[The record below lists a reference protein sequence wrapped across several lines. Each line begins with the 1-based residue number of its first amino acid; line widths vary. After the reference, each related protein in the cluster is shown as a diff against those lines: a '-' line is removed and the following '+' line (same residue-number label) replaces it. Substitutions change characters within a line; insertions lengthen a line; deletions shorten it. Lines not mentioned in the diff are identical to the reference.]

1 MDSFV
6 QDCRYGLRTL
16 LKTPGF
22 TAIAVLTLALG
33 IGANAAI
40 FSFVDG
46 VLLKPLPY
54 PDPNNILF
62 VWEKPPDYDRNG
74 VSTQNYLDW
83 HNQNKVFQYSAAI
96 SGKPVSLSGDG
107 KPERLNAQVVSAS
120 YFDILGIAPA
130 IGRSFAPDEDQ
141 PGKDQVV
148 ILSGRIWKSR
158 FGSDPH
164 IVGKTITLDARPYT
178 IIGVMPPSSEFDR
191 GWQEIWLPLAF
202 GPGDMTRNFH
212 WLRVVARL
220 KPGVTVAQA
229 QADMDGIAFRIAAD
243 FPDSNKGW
251 GVHLDRF
258 PDLVVDR
265 DLKHSLYLLLAAVAF
280 VLLIACVNIANLL
293 LARGAGRSKEL
304 AIRSALGAGRA
315 RVVRQLLTESVFLSL
330 LGVAVGI
337 PLGYGL
343 MRGIEAALPPF
354 SLPAEANVTFDY
366 RVLAFLL
373 VIAVITAILF
383 GLGPALHVTRRG
395 PIEALREGA
404 RGSTSGGSRHRL
416 RSVLVVAEVALALV
430 LLVGAGLVIRS
441 FYRLLNVDMGIKTD
455 HVLTMG
461 LPMSMD
467 QNTDEIRLTNYLH
480 RVLEEVQAVPGVS
493 AAAVTSA
500 LPMEGWGF
508 GMPFQ
513 ISGHPFADLSHRD
526 ACFFKIVS
534 PTYFRALG
542 MRLGR
547 GRFLADSDVKG
558 SMPVTVINDEMARKY
573 FKDEDPLGK
582 TLLIQQIITGK
593 HDLGPEVP
601 WQVVGIIGNEK
612 VGELED
618 TSAGIYV
625 TFMQSPV
632 VGNDLLVRTNSDPGA
647 LGKSIQEAVWNVN
660 KDQPLPDVKTMD
672 QIKSET
678 ASSEMLRTILLG
690 VFAFIALLLS
700 AIGIYGVISYSV
712 AQRTN
717 EIGIRAALGA
727 SSSQL
732 LRLVIGHGMLLAGI
746 GLALGSAGAL
756 ALTRLMSSLLYN
768 TSPTDLPT
776 LITVELVLG
785 AVALV
790 ACTIPATRA
799 MRVDP
804 IVALR
809 YE

>member
-1 MDSFV
+1 MDGFV
-6 QDCRYGLRTL
+6 QDCRYGFRML

-22 TAIAVLTLALG
+22 TVVAVLTLALG
-33 IGANAAI
+33 IGVNAAI

-54 PDPNNILF
+54 PDAKNILL

-74 VSTQNYLDW
+74 VSTLNYLDW

-96 SGKPVSLSGDG
+96 SGKAVSLSGNG
-107 KPERLNAQVVSAS
+107 QPERLNAETVSAS
-120 YFDILGIAPA
+120 YFDILGIGPSL
-130 IGRSFAPDEDQ
+130 GRAFAPDEDQ

-164 IVGKTITLDARPYT
+164 VIGKTITLDGRPCT
-178 IIGVMPPSSEFDR
+178 IIGVMPPQSEFDR

-202 GPGDMTRNFH
+202 GPDDMTRNFH
-212 WLRVVARL
+212 WMRVIARL
-220 KPGVTVAQA
+220 KPGVTMAQA
-229 QADMDGIAFRIAAD
+229 QADMDGIASRIASD

-258 PDLVVDR
+258 ADQVVDR
-265 DLKHSLYLLLAAVAF
+265 DLKNSLYLLLAAVGF

-293 LARGAGRSKEL
+293 LARSTGRGKEL

-337 PLGYGL
+337 PLGYAL

-354 SLPAEANVTFDY
+354 SLPPQANITFDY
-366 RVLAFLL
+366 RVLGFLL
-373 VIAVITAILF
+373 VIAVATAILF
-383 GLGPALHVTRRG
+383 GLGPALHATRRG
-395 PIEALREGA
+395 PNEALREGA
-404 RGSTSGGSRHRL
+404 RGSTAGGGRHRL

-461 LPMSMD
+461 LPMSMN
-467 QNTDEIRLTNYLH
+467 QNTDELKLTNYLH
-480 RVLEEVQAVPGVS
+480 RVLEEIQAVPGVGD
-493 AAAVTSA
+493 AAVTSA
-500 LPMEGWGF
+500 LPMEGWGY

-513 ISGHPFADLSHRD
+513 ISSHPFTDASHRE

-534 PTYFRALG
+534 PSYFPALG
-542 MRLGR
+542 MKLRR
-547 GRFLADSDVKG
+547 GRFLADSDAKG
-558 SMPVTVINDEMARKY
+558 TLPVTVINEEMATKY

-582 TLLIQQIITGK
+582 TILIQQIVTGK
-593 HDLGPEVP
+593 HGLGPEIP
-601 WQVVGIIGNEK
+601 WQIVGIIGNEK
-612 VGELED
+612 VNDLED

-632 VGNDLLVRTNSDPGA
+632 AGSDLLVRAKSDPAA
-647 LGKSIQEAVWNVN
+647 LGKSIQEAVWRVN
-660 KDQPLPDVKTMD
+660 KDQPLPDVKTLD

-678 ASSEMLRTILLG
+678 ASSEMLRTVLLG
-690 VFAFIALLLS
+690 VFALIALLLS
-700 AIGIYGVISYSV
+700 AMGIYGVISYSV

-727 SSSQL
+727 TGSQL
-732 LRLVIGHGMLLAGI
+732 LRLVVGQGMLLAGI
-746 GLALGSAGAL
+746 GLLLGSAGAF

-776 LITVELVLG
+776 LVTVELVLG

-790 ACTIPATRA
+790 ACTIPARRA

-804 IVALR
+804 VIALR